1 MGTDRF
7 VFKKKDFIYICIAL
21 LLFFQ
26 IYLQNI
32 FGVFQYLDEI
42 VTVYCLGVIV
52 LKGLRGGLEKKNFS
66 LLMII
71 LLITVVGVASN
82 ITAGV
87 QTGWKPILSDIGNTF
102 KVFIVYL
109 GAKTMLTEK
118 NDKEKIIGTL
128 AFFVKIF
135 VWIAFAFMILHEL
148 HIVSMGN
155 DVRYGL
161 RSFQFVNHGAGQL
174 SLMFYFIM
182 TILMLDMKNKF
193 RGGQD
198 KLSISM
204 IVALILWIS
213 TLRSRAFMYSTILV
227 LLYWKVVKKQ
237 EKFRLSIGNIF
248 ATLIVLCFFAAD
260 QFETYFSNTATAR
273 SNFLRYGIYTMQ
285 RYFPLGSGFA
295 TYGTDSAV
303 KYYTKLYVE
312 YGFKYVYGL
321 NPSNPMFA
329 HDTYWPAI
337 MAQFGVVGL
346 IAMIILIWKLCM
358 DMMRRTNGDRY
369 SHWIILFVCIT
380 QVTSSIATA
389 TFFHFVTVSLFF
401 IIPLAFSNEEEEKN
415 NENTYFENN
424 S

>member
-7 VFKKKDFIYICIAL
+7 VFRKKDFIYICISL

-52 LKGLRGGLEKKNFS
+52 LKGLRGGLEKKIFS

-71 LLITVVGVASN
+71 LLVTVVGVASN

-161 RSFQFVNHGAGQL
+161 RSFQFVNH
-174 SLMFYFIM
+174 
-182 TILMLDMKNKF
+182 
-193 RGGQD
+193 
-198 KLSISM
+198 KL
-204 IVALILWIS
+204 
-213 TLRSRAFMYSTILV
+213 
-227 LLYWKVVKKQ
+227 
-237 EKFRLSIGNIF
+237 E
-248 ATLIVLCFFAAD
+248 
-260 QFETYFSNTATAR
+260 
-273 SNFLRYGIYTMQ
+273 
-285 RYFPLGSGFA
+285 
-295 TYGTDSAV
+295 
-303 KYYTKLYVE
+303 
-312 YGFKYVYGL
+312 
-321 NPSNPMFA
+321 
-329 HDTYWPAI
+329 
-337 MAQFGVVGL
+337 
-346 IAMIILIWKLCM
+346 
-358 DMMRRTNGDRY
+358 
-369 SHWIILFVCIT
+369 
-380 QVTSSIATA
+380 
-389 TFFHFVTVSLFF
+389 
-401 IIPLAFSNEEEEKN
+401 
-415 NENTYFENN
+415 
-424 S
+424 